1 MADRMLIVKNRSASM
16 VCYRI
21 PEEGIRRE
29 FAPGE
34 EKRVK
39 YSELEKLSYQ
49 SGGRPLMENF
59 LQIYEDKAIE
69 NLNLH
74 TENEYYMSEKD
85 IIDLIDNGSLDAFL
99 DCLDYAPIGVI
110 DLIKKFSVSVPMKD
124 YDKREA
130 LKNKTGFDV
139 SKAIDMLEAEK
150 FETNNKTTESGEVA
164 PATEVKATG
173 RRTNTNYKI
182 VKKEQE

>member
-1 MADRMLIVKNRSASM
+1 
-16 VCYRI
+16 
-21 PEEGIRRE
+21 
-29 FAPGE
+29 
-34 EKRVK
+34 
-39 YSELEKLSYQ
+39 
-49 SGGRPLMENF
+49 
-59 LQIYEDKAIE
+59 
-69 NLNLH
+69 
-74 TENEYYMSEKD
+74 MSEKD

-150 FETNNKTTESGEVA
+150 FETNNKTAENGEVA
-164 PATEVKATG
+164 PATEAKSTG
-173 RRTNTNYKI
+173 RRTNTNYKV